1 MQHGLKMKYLF
12 RLTASFLL
20 MVSINVAPLNM
31 AHAEKTDLAQYLW
44 ENRVLLV
51 FSPSIQDSRFEAQ
64 VKELRQ
70 STCDLQ
76 DRNMLVFQIINNA
89 GVINL
94 NGSTS
99 KLEGDKFRKNYQVQ
113 RNDYRVILIGKDGG
127 EKMRSHKV
135 ISVNEIFDEIDA
147 MPMRQNE
154 MASKQTS
161 CR

>member
-1 MQHGLKMKYLF
+1 MQRDLKMAYFSKLSVF
-12 RLTASFLL
+12 FLL
-20 MVSINVAPLNM
+20 MTSMNVAPLNM
-31 AHAEKTDLAQYLW
+31 AHAEKTDLTQYLW

-51 FSPSIQDSRFEAQ
+51 FSPNIQDVRFEAQ

-70 STCDLQ
+70 SICDLQ
-76 DRNMLVFQIINNA
+76 DRDMLVFQIINNA

-99 KLEGDKFRKNYQVQ
+99 KLTGDKFRKKYQVQ
-113 RNDYRVILIGKDGG
+113 SNDYRVILIGKDGG

-135 ISVNEIFDEIDA
+135 ISVNEIFNEIDA

-161 CR
+161 FR

>member
-1 MQHGLKMKYLF
+1 MDLGLRGIQVIGAALSVLYILAIGP
-12 RLTASFLL
+12 TA
-20 MVSINVAPLNM
+20 
-31 AHAEKTDLAQYLW
+31 LAQADG
-44 ENRVLLV
+44 EDV
-51 FSPSIQDSRFEAQ
+51 RFEAQ

-70 STCDLQ
+70 SICDLQ
-76 DRNMLVFQIINNA
+76 DRDMLVFQIINNA

-99 KLEGDKFRKNYQVQ
+99 KLTGDKFRKKYQVQ
-113 RNDYRVILIGKDGG
+113 SNDYRVILIGKDGG

-135 ISVNEIFDEIDA
+135 ISVNEIFNEIDA

-161 CR
+161 FR